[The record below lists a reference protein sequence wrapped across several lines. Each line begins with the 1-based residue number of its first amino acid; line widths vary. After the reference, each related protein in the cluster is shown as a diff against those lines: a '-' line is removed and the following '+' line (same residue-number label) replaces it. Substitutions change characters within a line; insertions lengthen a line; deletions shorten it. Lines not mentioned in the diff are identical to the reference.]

1 MLYSSRECI
10 FRRSLCVMHRAF
22 KSTSNRLAGK
32 TLSAK
37 HCSVIS
43 EAGRSLHDTHSQGAG
58 TTTEFGPGIVWTE
71 KQMKIGHK
79 PATKDRHMNN
89 TLAEPDAALPSN
101 SNTKQTPDQGT
112 NTKRLAVKISEAAFL
127 LNISK
132 ASVRRLIDRGELK
145 SIRKLRHTLIT
156 RASIDAF
163 LSF

>member
-1 MLYSSRECI
+1 
-10 FRRSLCVMHRAF
+10 MHRAF
-22 KSTSNRLAGK
+22 KSTSTRLAGK
-32 TLSAK
+32 TLRAQ

-58 TTTEFGPGIVWTE
+58 TSTEFGPDIVRTE
-71 KQMKIGHK
+71 KQMKPGRK
-79 PATKDRHMNN
+79 PATKDRNMNN
-89 TLAEPDAALPSN
+89 TLAEPDTALPNTNN
-101 SNTKQTPDQGT
+101 SKQTPEQGST
-112 NTKRLAVKISEAAFL
+112 TKRLAVKINEAAFL